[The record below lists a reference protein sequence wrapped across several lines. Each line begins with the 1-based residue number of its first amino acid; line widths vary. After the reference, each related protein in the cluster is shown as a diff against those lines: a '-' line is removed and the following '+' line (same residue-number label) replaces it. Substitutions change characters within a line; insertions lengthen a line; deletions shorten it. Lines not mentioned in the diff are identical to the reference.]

1 MGSNNYSWWEFL
13 KMIFAFF
20 MGRRKQEQ
28 QQKQDNFNKT
38 TTDLNQKYNEVDKN
52 KEDKKADDLKDRLN
66 NMF

>member
-1 MGSNNYSWWEFL
+1 
-13 KMIFAFF
+13 MIFAFF

-28 QQKQDNFNKT
+28 QQKQDNFNKI

>member
-1 MGSNNYSWWEFL
+1 
-13 KMIFAFF
+13 

-38 TTDLNQKYNEVDKN
+38 ATDLNQKYNEVDKN